1 MSSHVGDRRSPSQ
14 AKWAKSGGAAPLPY
28 QVGDVPVF
36 VFSKLVYL
44 SFSICKIE
52 GFYLNFV
59 FHASVFSQ
67 SCTCVFVI
75 RFVEDSHS
83 A

>member
-1 MSSHVGDRRSPSQ
+1 MFSHVGDRRSPSQ

-44 SFSICKIE
+44 SFIE

-67 SCTCVFVI
+67 SCTCVYNPI
-75 RFVEDSHS
+75 GGGLS
-83 A
+83 

>member
-1 MSSHVGDRRSPSQ
+1 MFSHVGDRRSPSR

-28 QVGDVPVF
+28 QVGDVSVF

-44 SFSICKIE
+44 SFRICKIE

-59 FHASVFSQ
+59 FHGSAVYFLKVVLVFL
-67 SCTCVFVI
+67 
-75 RFVEDSHS
+75 
-83 A
+83 